1 MQRGE
6 LAKARRLLRKLDRL
20 REQFDLDEA
29 LPKPARKDTSTHE
42 AQKGNLG
49 GDGVLAA
56 EVWERGACR
65 GLPWPRRLAAF
76 VVEIC

>member
-1 MQRGE
+1 MPPQTVVPLQPFQPELMMQRGE

-49 GDGVLAA
+49 GKQRD
-56 EVWERGACR
+56 RKS
-65 GLPWPRRLAAF
+65 
-76 VVEIC
+76 VV